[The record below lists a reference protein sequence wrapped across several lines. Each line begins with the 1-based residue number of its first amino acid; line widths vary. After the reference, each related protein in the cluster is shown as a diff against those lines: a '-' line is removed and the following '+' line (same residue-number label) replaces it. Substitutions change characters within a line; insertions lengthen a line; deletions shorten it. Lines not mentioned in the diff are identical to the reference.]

1 MPCLFYEWLIVLMY
15 CIHIGSFGFCFEA
28 SRLLIVVH
36 LVCLVFVLSFQLLL
50 SKIVSFDIKKE
61 EGE

>member
-28 SRLLIVVH
+28 SRLLIVVS
-36 LVCLVFVLSFQLLL
+36 LVFVLSFQLLPN
-50 SKIVSFDIKKE
+50 KIVSFDIKKE